1 MDLDVM
7 ALFFSILAALLAC
20 ALMLAYIVY
29 CHGDPDP
36 DDNYPDC
43 LYLEEVPRLE
53 DATLKNQ
60 DVAALR
66 SHCDSGRSHLTRAV
80 GG

>member
-1 MDLDVM
+1 M

-20 ALMLAYIVY
+20 ALVVAYIVY
-29 CHGDPDP
+29 CHSDPDP
-36 DDNYPDC
+36 DDDYPDC
-43 LYLEEVPRLE
+43 LYLDEVPRAPSTNE
-53 DATLKNQ
+53 DEAM
-60 DVAALR
+60 AALR